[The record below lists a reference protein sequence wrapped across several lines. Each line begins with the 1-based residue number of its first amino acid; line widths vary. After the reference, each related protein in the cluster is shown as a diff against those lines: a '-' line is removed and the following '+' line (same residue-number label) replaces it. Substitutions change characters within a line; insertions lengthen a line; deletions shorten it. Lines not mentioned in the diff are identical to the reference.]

1 MTNVDD
7 GWEDIVNCWHSGDP
21 TLAPAQP
28 PSNQALGAMVRRT
41 VRAGLIETV
50 LGVTLG
56 LALGA
61 YIVGEIIAGLPSAYD
76 YVLYG
81 GMLALVASVI
91 VFNVWLRRGAWRSE
105 SKGTLAYVSFLHKQ
119 ASGTINV
126 IKMGK
131 FFGAGVF
138 ILMYVLAG
146 LIVVQMIMS
155 DHSLAKPGLATLIMV
170 FVTLFFPAL
179 VYVLHKNEKKFVARR
194 QQLETMLESLQ

>member
-1 MTNVDD
+1 MTNVDY
-7 GWEDIVNCWHSGDP
+7 GWEDIVKCWQSSDP

-41 VRAGLIETV
+41 VKAGLIETV

-56 LALGA
+56 LALGT
-61 YIVGEIIAGLPSAYD
+61 YIVWEFVAGLPSAYD

-81 GMLALVASVI
+81 AMLALVASVI
-91 VFNVWLRRGAWRSE
+91 FFNVWLRRGAWRSE
-105 SKGTLAYVSFLHKQ
+105 SKGTLAYVRFLHKQ
-119 ASGTINV
+119 ANGTINV

-138 ILMYVLAG
+138 VLMYVLAG
-146 LIVVQMIMS
+146 LIAMQMIMS
-155 DHSLAKPGLATLIMV
+155 EHSMANPGLATLIMV
-170 FVTLFFPAL
+170 FVTLFFPTI